1 MGKFLLA
8 SNMVLLNFKK
18 LWIIKN
24 LSPPKKENLSPKNP
38 KFTSLK
44 SHNLKV
50 VCEQFLK
57 SGTQEPISH
66 EPREFTI
73 NKKHFSI
80 LKELPDI

>member
-1 MGKFLLA
+1 MSKFLLA
-8 SNMVLLNFKK
+8 SNMVLIK
-18 LWIIKN
+18 LKN
-24 LSPPKKENLSPKNP
+24 IMNYKEFIPPLQKRE
-38 KFTSLK
+38 FTSQE
-44 SHNLKV
+44 SQHNLKV